1 MKEAPKMTDNERIGF
16 LVKEIASFKEKI
28 ANPQNYLLSK
38 VNVEE
43 TLEVGRALLAA
54 REQELADLLSPPVK
68 IMDKSESEM
77 SPSEWLIWNRE
88 RKIRRLKAEGQ
99 L

>member
-1 MKEAPKMTDNERIGF
+1 MTDNERIGV
-16 LVKEIASFKEKI
+16 LVKEIASYKEKI

-77 SPSEWLIWNRE
+77 SPSEWLIWN
-88 RKIRRLKAEGQ
+88 
-99 L
+99 